1 MKKINPKNN
10 DKMVIEKPNLTWNTN
25 LHVYSKSLIVGDA
38 YSLIDKIKNQPDV
51 YLDFFYDDEKG
62 SYVNEIDKIHN
73 KNVDCFS
80 LQGGGG
86 FWTPIFSMASTWI
99 QGKKD
104 DEFGWKSVGREY
116 PFKDS
121 FFLDFCAGINVAN
134 FPMNKKT
141 SNKNHLKIIN
151 DLVSNSINN
160 TDPIFTLSTP
170 SNSLLFMEAGDML
183 FNPKDENFKVDYKNK
198 TTKEIFNELYNL
210 CHYPEIKF
218 LNFEH
223 GSEEFTFDFYID
235 FLENQK
241 YEVYKVESID
251 KDLDFYRDYYVNY
264 YDPLPGGHDKDF
276 FQSTIDTYGYLH
288 GYYIKASKQK

>member
-1 MKKINPKNN
+1 MKKINSKNN

-86 FWTPIFSMASTWI
+86 FWTPIFSMASTWA

-104 DEFGWKSVGREY
+104 GEFGWKSVGREY

-134 FPMNKKT
+134 FPLNKKT

-160 TDPIFTLSTP
+160 TDPTGGVHKPTHK
-170 SNSLLFMEAGDML
+170 FMTIII
-183 FNPKDENFKVDYKNK
+183 PK
-198 TTKEIFNELYNL
+198 
-210 CHYPEIKF
+210 
-218 LNFEH
+218 
-223 GSEEFTFDFYID
+223 
-235 FLENQK
+235 
-241 YEVYKVESID
+241 
-251 KDLDFYRDYYVNY
+251 
-264 YDPLPGGHDKDF
+264 
-276 FQSTIDTYGYLH
+276 
-288 GYYIKASKQK
+288 

>member
-1 MKKINPKNN
+1 
-10 DKMVIEKPNLTWNTN
+10 
-25 LHVYSKSLIVGDA
+25 
-38 YSLIDKIKNQPDV
+38 
-51 YLDFFYDDEKG
+51 
-62 SYVNEIDKIHN
+62 
-73 KNVDCFS
+73 
-80 LQGGGG
+80 
-86 FWTPIFSMASTWI
+86 
-99 QGKKD
+99 
-104 DEFGWKSVGREY
+104 
-116 PFKDS
+116 
-121 FFLDFCAGINVAN
+121 
-134 FPMNKKT
+134 
-141 SNKNHLKIIN
+141 
-151 DLVSNSINN
+151 LVTNSINN

-170 SNSLLFMEAGDML
+170 SNSLLFMEAGDVL
-183 FNPKDENFKVDYKNK
+183 FNSKDENFKVDYKNK

-264 YDPLPGGHDKDF
+264 YDPLPDGHDKDF